1 MKPPF
6 TLKTAEGKRQTLKM
20 AGKIGHMIIF
30 AISFVSQTSLDHRW
44 RQNVIRNKSRVQ
56 YCDTAILQ
64 YCDTATLRYCDT
76 TILRYCDTTILRYC
90 DTAIL
95 QYCSSSVQYCEDR
108 FHIHFLIRS
117 SNMWLSFIHSRLF
130 TTLRVYLVPTYWPAL
145 SRLVSSNGRALHRYR
160 GGHGFKSC
168 TGLNFFQALVSLLL
182 KWCSIL
188 RRSLSYS
195 RFYIFTVV

>member
-1 MKPPF
+1 
-6 TLKTAEGKRQTLKM
+6 M
-20 AGKIGHMIIF
+20 AGKIGHMVIF
-30 AISFVSQTSLDHRW
+30 AISFISQTSLDHRW

-56 YCDTAILQ
+56 YCDIAILQ
-64 YCDTATLRYCDT
+64 YCDSVILQYCDT
-76 TILRYCDTTILRYC
+76 TILQYCN
-90 DTAIL
+90 TAKL
-95 QYCSSSVQYCEDR
+95 QYCSSSVQYC
-108 FHIHFLIRS
+108 FHIHFFIRS
-117 SNMWLSFIHSRLF
+117 SNMWLSYIHSRLF
-130 TTLRVYLVPTYWPAL
+130 TTLRVYLVLTYWPAL
-145 SRLVSSNGRALHRYR
+145 SRLLSSNDRALHRYR

>member
-1 MKPPF
+1 MKPPPF
-6 TLKTAEGKRQTLKM
+6 TLKTAEGKRQ
-20 AGKIGHMIIF
+20 IGHMVIF

-76 TILRYCDTTILRYC
+76 TILRYYDTTILRYC

-108 FHIHFLIRS
+108 FHIHFFIRS
-117 SNMWLSFIHSRLF
+117 SNMWLSYIHSRLF

-195 RFYIFTVV
+195 RF

>member
-1 MKPPF
+1 MKPPPF

-20 AGKIGHMIIF
+20 AGKIGHMVIF

-56 YCDTAILQ
+56 YCDTAILR
-64 YCDTATLRYCDT
+64 YCDSAILQYCDT
-76 TILRYCDTTILRYC
+76 TILRYCN
-90 DTAIL
+90 TAKL

-108 FHIHFLIRS
+108 FHIHFFIRS
-117 SNMWLSFIHSRLF
+117 SNMWLSYIHSRLF

>member
-1 MKPPF
+1 MKPPPF

-20 AGKIGHMIIF
+20 AGKIGHMVIF

-64 YCDTATLRYCDT
+64 YCDSAILQYCDT
-76 TILRYCDTTILRYC
+76 TILRYCN
-90 DTAIL
+90 TAKL

-108 FHIHFLIRS
+108 FHIHFFIRS
-117 SNMWLSFIHSRLF
+117 SNMWLSYIHSRLF

>member
-1 MKPPF
+1 MKPPPF
-6 TLKTAEGKRQTLKM
+6 TLKTAKGKRQTLKM
-20 AGKIGHMIIF
+20 AGKIGHMVIF
-30 AISFVSQTSLDHRW
+30 AISFASQTSLDHRW

-56 YCDTAILQ
+56 YCDTA
-64 YCDTATLRYCDT
+64 T
-76 TILRYCDTTILRYC
+76 LRYC

-95 QYCSSSVQYCEDR
+95 RYCNTAKLQHCSSSVQYCEDR
-108 FHIHFLIRS
+108 FHIHFFIRS
-117 SNMWLSFIHSRLF
+117 SNMWLSYIHSRLF

>member
-1 MKPPF
+1 MKPPPF

-20 AGKIGHMIIF
+20 AGKIGHMVIF
-30 AISFVSQTSLDHRW
+30 AISFISQTSLDHRW

-56 YCDTAILQ
+56 YCDIAILQ
-64 YCDTATLRYCDT
+64 YCDSVILQYCDT
-76 TILRYCDTTILRYC
+76 TILQYCN
-90 DTAIL
+90 TAKL
-95 QYCSSSVQYCEDR
+95 QYCSSSVQYC
-108 FHIHFLIRS
+108 FHIHFFIRS
-117 SNMWLSFIHSRLF
+117 SNMWLSYIHSRLF

-145 SRLVSSNGRALHRYR
+145 SRLLSSNGRALHRYR

-182 KWCSIL
+182 KCCSIM

>member
-1 MKPPF
+1 MKPPPF

-20 AGKIGHMIIF
+20 AGKIGHMVIF

-64 YCDTATLRYCDT
+64 YCDSAILQYCDT
-76 TILRYCDTTILRYC
+76 TILQYCN
-90 DTAIL
+90 TAKL
-95 QYCSSSVQYCEDR
+95 QYCCEDR
-108 FHIHFLIRS
+108 FHIHFFIRS
-117 SNMWLSFIHSRLF
+117 SNMWLSYIHSRLF